1 MKKRKGSRNAVVLHR
16 GMQCTQTTSTRF
28 QSNLRNELKKKE
40 EGKEKKNSLT
50 SSPASPTAFLFDQIK
65 IFP

>member
-40 EGKEKKNSLT
+40 EGKEKK
-50 SSPASPTAFLFDQIK
+50 TA
-65 IFP
+65 